1 MSECPENKMR
11 RVDRRDSSAY
21 RWLLWV
27 VLLLPYTVVYFH
39 RLSIGVLRADLAAEF
54 SLTST
59 AFAQIGAAYFYTY
72 AVLQIPAGILSDSLG
87 PRMTVTIAALIT
99 ALGTAMF
106 ALAGS
111 TGFLFLGRLVIGIG
125 VSTVFVAI
133 LKVLALWFSEGEFAT
148 LTGLTAGVGT
158 LGAIGAQSPLYLASQ
173 RWGWRTSFLAVA
185 VLSAVTALLCYV
197 IVRDRPPAQRAEEN
211 ESHRMDTSLRREL
224 AAALRNP
231 RTWPPWV
238 MFAGVYGSFIAL
250 AGTWGQSYLVLAL
263 EVPADRAAGLITTA
277 VVGIAVGGILFT
289 RISDGL
295 RLRRMPMIV
304 FSSLYLT
311 QWLVFVS
318 GSVQSTAGVR
328 LLLLGIGLTAGVCM
342 AALPCG
348 KEVNHPAFS
357 GTSTSVVNV
366 GGFFGSALIPV
377 IMGRVLDRFGPLV
390 SVSTAY
396 RYALY
401 VCAAGAAIGL
411 IGALLVTETRC
422 RNIYFVLRGRA
433 PASGS

>member
-1 MSECPENKMR
+1 MSEGPENKLR
-11 RVDRRDSSAY
+11 RMVRKDGSAY
-21 RWLLWV
+21 RWLLWGA
-27 VLLLPYTVVYFH
+27 LLLPYTVVYFH

-87 PRMTVTIAALIT
+87 PRLIVTIAALIT

-106 ALAGS
+106 ALAGTS
-111 TGFLFLGRLVIGIG
+111 GFLFLGRLVIGIG

-133 LKVLALWFSEGEFAT
+133 LKVLAVWFSEGEFAT

-158 LGAIGAQSPLYLASQ
+158 LGAIGAQTPLYLASQ
-173 RWGWRTSFLAVA
+173 RWGWRIPFLAVA
-185 VLSAVTALLCYV
+185 VLSALTALICYV
-197 IVRDRPPAQRAEEN
+197 IVRDRPPARSTEEG
-211 ESHRMDTSLRREL
+211 ELHRKDTNLRREL

-263 EVPADRAAGLITTA
+263 GVPGDRAAGLITTA

-289 RISDGL
+289 RISDAL
-295 RLRRMPMIV
+295 RLRRIPMIV
-304 FSSLYLT
+304 CTSLYLA
-311 QWLVFVS
+311 QWLVLVS
-318 GSVQSTAGVR
+318 GLVHSTAGIR

-377 IMGRVLDRFGPLV
+377 VMGRVLDRFGPLV
-390 SVSTAY
+390 SASTAY
-396 RYALY
+396 RYALT
-401 VCAAGAAIGL
+401 VCVAGAATGL

-422 RNIYFVLRGRA
+422 RNIYFVLHRRA
-433 PASGS
+433 AASEG